1 MGSAVTSSKSLPV
14 AVLGA
19 GLTGLAAARHLALSG
34 RKVVVFDSGEVV
46 GGVMRSERHPDGWLI
61 ESGPN
66 SMQETPAVAG
76 LIAELGLG
84 GVRQPA
90 SPAAKNRYIVRGGS
104 LKALPFSPPAFLKTD
119 VFSLRT
125 KLRLVQEV
133 FRRRNP
139 RLSDLPLSD
148 FFREHFGQE
157 LLDYALDPFVSG
169 IYAGDAAKLSARHSF
184 PTLWKA
190 EQEHGSLIRGQI
202 AAGRAKR
209 KRGEPTAPP
218 TIISFAEGLA
228 TLPKAIAAALPKGTL
243 RMGKAVRRLMPAS
256 DGWIVDAAPD
266 ERFSRVLVAL
276 PGPALAR
283 LEPGAPGAQ
292 TSLASIDLLEHPP
305 VTSFFLGYRRE
316 DVAHPLDGFG
326 VLFPSIEKHPL
337 LGVLFNSTLFPGRAP
352 DGHVGLTVMLGG
364 ARHADL
370 ARHPIEYQLPIV
382 ERELSALLGVRGAPV
397 FVRRT
402 HWPRAIP
409 QYQLQHDSHLEV
421 IRAAEK
427 RLPGLHIGGSVRDGI
442 GLPACLTAGR
452 RLAME
457 CI

>member
-1 MGSAVTSSKSLPV
+1 MPVPTSRSLPV
-14 AVLGA
+14 AILGA
-19 GLTGLAAARHLALSG
+19 GLTGLAAARHLASAG
-34 RKVVVFDSGEVV
+34 REVVVFDGGEEV

-66 SMQETPAVAG
+66 SMQETPAVAE
-76 LIAELGLG
+76 LVRELGLG
-84 GVRQPA
+84 GVRQAA
-90 SPAAKNRYIVRGGS
+90 SAAAKNRYIVRGGK
-104 LKALPFSPPAFLKTD
+104 LKALPFSPASLLKTD

-125 KLRLVQEV
+125 KLRLVQEI
-133 FRRRNP
+133 FRGKRP
-139 RLSDLPLSD
+139 RKGDLPLAD

-169 IYAGDAAKLSARHSF
+169 IYAGDAKKLSARHSF
-184 PTLWKA
+184 PSLWKA

-202 AAGRAKR
+202 AAAREKR
-209 KRGEPTAPP
+209 KRGESAAPA
-218 TIISFAEGLA
+218 TIISFADGLA
-228 TLPKAIAAALPKGTL
+228 TLPKALAAALPAGSL
-243 RMGKAVRRLMPAS
+243 RLGKVVKRLTPAPG
-256 DGWIVDAAPD
+256 GWIVDAAPG
-266 ERFSRVLVAL
+266 ERFAHVLVAL

-283 LEPGAPGAQ
+283 LELGAPGAQ
-292 TSLASIDLLEHPP
+292 TSLASLDHLEHPP
-305 VTSFFLGYRRE
+305 VTSLFLGFKRE

-326 VLFPSIEKHPL
+326 VLMPSVEKRLL

-352 DGHVGLTVMLGG
+352 EGFVGLTVMLGG
-364 ARHADL
+364 SRHADL

-382 ERELSALLGVRGAPV
+382 NRELAELLGVRGEPV

-409 QYQLQHDSHLEV
+409 QYQIQHDSHLEV
-421 IRAAEK
+421 ITAAEK

-452 RLAME
+452 RLAMA
-457 CI
+457 CL

>member
-1 MGSAVTSSKSLPV
+1 V

-34 RKVVVFDSGEVV
+34 RKVVVFDSGDEV
-46 GGVMRSERHPDGWLI
+46 GGVMRSERHPDGWLV

-66 SMQETPAVAG
+66 SMQETPAVAE
-76 LIAELGLG
+76 LVRELGLD

-90 SPAAKNRYIVRGGS
+90 SPAAKNRYIVRGGAV
-104 LKALPFSPPAFLKTD
+104 KALPFSPPAFLMTD

-125 KLRLVQEV
+125 KLRLLQEI
-133 FRRRNP
+133 FRRRSP
-139 RLSDLPLSD
+139 RKGDLSLAD

-169 IYAGDAAKLSARHSF
+169 IYAGDPAKLSARHAF
-184 PTLWKA
+184 PSLWKA

-202 AAGRAKR
+202 AAAREKR
-209 KRGEPTAPP
+209 RKGEPTAPP

-228 TLPKAIAAALPKGTL
+228 TLPRAMAAALPAGTL
-243 RMGKAVRRLMPAS
+243 RLGKTVRRLMPAP

-266 ERFSRVLVAL
+266 ERFARVLVAL
-276 PGPALAR
+276 PGPAMAR
-283 LEPGAPGAQ
+283 LELGAPGAL
-292 TSLASIDLLEHPP
+292 TSLASIDHLEHPP
-305 VTSFFLGYRRE
+305 VTSLFLGFRRE
-316 DVAHPLDGFG
+316 DVTHPLDGFG
-326 VLFPSIEKHPL
+326 VLFPSIEKRPL

-352 DGHVGLTVMLGG
+352 SGHVGLTVMLGG
-364 ARHADL
+364 ARHAEM

-382 ERELSALLGVRGAPV
+382 QRELKSLLGVRAGPV
-397 FVRRT
+397 FVCRT

-409 QYQLQHDSHLEV
+409 QYQLQHDAHLEV
-421 IRAAEK
+421 IKAAEK

-452 RLAME
+452 RLALA
-457 CI
+457 CL

>member
-1 MGSAVTSSKSLPV
+1 MGSAVTASESLPV

-34 RKVVVFDSGEVV
+34 RKVMVFDGGEVA
-46 GGVMRSERHPDGWLI
+46 GGVMRSERHSDGWLI
-61 ESGPN
+61 EAGPN
-66 SMQETPAVAG
+66 SMQETPEVAE
-76 LIAELGLG
+76 LIRELGLE
-84 GVRQPA
+84 GVRQAA
-90 SPAAKNRYIVRGGS
+90 SPAAKNRYIVRGGK
-104 LKALPFSPPAFLKTD
+104 LKALPFSPPAFLKSD

-133 FRRRNP
+133 FRRRSP
-139 RLSDLPLSD
+139 RLRDLPLAD

-202 AAGRAKR
+202 AAARAKR
-209 KRGEPTAPP
+209 RKGESTAPP

-228 TLPKAIAAALPKGTL
+228 TLPKAIAANLPAGTL
-243 RMGKAVRRLMPAS
+243 QLGKAVRRLVPAP

-266 ERFSRVLVAL
+266 ERFAKVLVAL

-283 LEPGAPGAQ
+283 LELGVPGAQ
-292 TSLASIDLLEHPP
+292 TSLASIDHLEHPP
-305 VTSFFLGYRRE
+305 VTSLFLGFRRE
-316 DVAHPLDGFG
+316 DVTHPLDGFG
-326 VLFPSIEKHPL
+326 LLLPSIEKRPL
-337 LGVLFNSTLFPGRAP
+337 LGILFNSTLFPGRAP
-352 DGHVGLTVMLGG
+352 AGHVGLTVMLGG
-364 ARHADL
+364 ARHADM

-382 ERELSALLGVRGAPV
+382 QRELASLLGVRGEPV

-409 QYQLQHDSHLEV
+409 QYQLQHDVHLEV
-421 IRAAEK
+421 IAAAEK

-442 GLPACLTAGR
+442 GLPACLKAGR
-452 RLAME
+452 RLAMA
-457 CI
+457 CF